1 VNDGMSGA
9 VLECAQPAACL
20 PGRAANR
27 RSVSWDVL
35 RSGFVLLVVIY
46 HSTFVAPIVHPELAP
61 RPFSF
66 SHQVGASLLLV
77 VSAYFAAATVRRHPT
92 GGTGGAG

>member
-1 VNDGMSGA
+1 
-9 VLECAQPAACL
+9 
-20 PGRAANR
+20 
-27 RSVSWDVL
+27 
-35 RSGFVLLVVIY
+35 VLLVVIY